1 VVGYEVAGVVDAVGS
16 GVTTVA
22 KGDRVLG
29 LTRFGGY
36 SDVVVV
42 PADQALPI
50 ADGVS
55 FEAAA
60 SIPVNYLTAWLM
72 LVELGNVRAG
82 HRVLVHAVAGGV
94 GQAAVQICKWRGATV
109 IGTASKSKHARL
121 RELGVEHVIDYTS
134 EDFETAVKQ
143 KVGSVD
149 IILDA
154 IGGDSFAK
162 GYRLLSPMGRMF
174 MFGISSFAPGE
185 KRSILAALGG
195 LIRMPKFK
203 PVDLM
208 NDNKGVFGVNMGHL
222 TDRPDELR
230 GMLEQ
235 VRERVDAG
243 DFVPVVDRT
252 FDFDHAADAHRFIQD
267 RKNFGKVL
275 LTPS

>member
-1 VVGYEVAGVVDAVGS
+1 
-16 GVTTVA
+16 
-22 KGDRVLG
+22 
-29 LTRFGGY
+29 
-36 SDVVVV
+36 
-42 PADQALPI
+42 
-50 ADGVS
+50 
-55 FEAAA
+55 
-60 SIPVNYLTAWLM
+60 
-72 LVELGNVRAG
+72 
-82 HRVLVHAVAGGV
+82 
-94 GQAAVQICKWRGATV
+94 
-109 IGTASKSKHARL
+109 SKHARL
-121 RELGVEHVIDYTS
+121 RELGVEHVIDYTT
-134 EDFETAVKQ
+134 EDFEAAVKQ

-149 IILDA
+149 IVLDA
-154 IGGDSFAK
+154 VGGESFTK

-185 KRSILAALGG
+185 KRSIIAALGG
-195 LIRMPKFK
+195 LFRMPKFK

-267 RKNFGKVL
+267 
-275 LTPS
+275 